1 MDKKGIL
8 LINRTLLSENTLAT
22 VFNESAIP
30 AAEIKTRFRFFRFFF
45 FFGLLKGVAG
55 RGSVGVRRNENIM
68 FVVFFLSYI
77 L

>member
-1 MDKKGIL
+1 MDKKGTL

-30 AAEIKTRFRFFRFFF
+30 AAEIKTRFKFFRFH
-45 FFGLLKGVAG
+45 FGLGKGKPQ
-55 RGSVGVRRNENIM
+55 GSGGVGVKRDKNIL
-68 FVVFFLSYI
+68 FIVIFISYS

>member
-45 FFGLLKGVAG
+45 LGLLKGVAG
-55 RGSVGVRRNENIM
+55 RGSVRVRRNENIM